1 MFDYFPK
8 PSPQLDPDAHDL
20 DGEELRIARVIAEET
35 ERARQEGLRQKL
47 AELSDEERAE
57 EIVPLTTGL
66 IGGGPSE
73 TREQSITAE
82 AMRQPWDAI
91 LRGLSIGA
99 HSGAAERAQV
109 TLERVLE
116 VAAKC
121 RPENW
126 EALFWY
132 TQWVSEAVKLS
143 VPWTE
148 AREMVRAVQAQSE
161 AAYRS
166 KQSERAKARYSQ
178 DRDGKQAA
186 KAQVK
191 EWWERWQREPDLYR
205 SVAAF
210 ARAMLDKYPDSL
222 TSQPVIE
229 QWVRDWRSEARG

>member
-8 PSPQLDPDAHDL
+8 PQPHLDPEAHDL
-20 DGEELRIARVIAEET
+20 DGDELQIARVLAEET
-35 ERARQEGLRQKL
+35 ERARQELLQQKL
-47 AELSDEERAE
+47 AELSPEERAE
-57 EIVPLTTGL
+57 EVVPLTTGL
-66 IGGGPSE
+66 LGGPST
-73 TREQSITAE
+73 TREQSITSE
-82 AMRQPWDAI
+82 AMGQPWDAL
-91 LRGLSIGA
+91 LRGLSNGA
-99 HSGAAERAQV
+99 HSRTAERARV
-109 TLERVLE
+109 SLGRVLD

-121 RPENW
+121 RPQNW

-143 VPWTE
+143 VPWSE
-148 AREMVRAVQAQSE
+148 AREMVRAVQEQSE

-191 EWWERWQREPDLYR
+191 EWWERWQQEPALYR

-210 ARAMLDKYPDSL
+210 ARAMLDKYPDNL

-229 QWVRDWRSEARG
+229 QWVRDWKSEAKG